1 MEIGSMIVAA
11 LKVILQAFF
20 VMGVGLLFMGMGRR
34 FTARLQRRY
43 GPPFWQN
50 YIDVIKLFARKS
62 ISHHYIMD
70 LGSVMGLAGLVA
82 AAMFLP
88 VGRYLPVPSTGPI
101 LVILYLMP
109 IGYLGMAMGVSASGN
124 PLAAVGIGR
133 ALTLMLG
140 YEVPFAVIVLCMVS
154 LFDTTSLV
162 RIAELQQA
170 SGGNWNVL
178 TMPFAF
184 VAAIIAL
191 QAMLAE
197 KPFDTMI
204 APAEVSSGPMV
215 ELSGKFLGMAF
226 LQHSV
231 AIFVETGLVVL
242 LFLGG
247 GPGVLLFLL
256 KMFLVYMLSTAINA
270 IWARYRVE
278 QAVKFLWV
286 AAGGLAFIQ
295 LVINMYL
302 R

>member
-1 MEIGSMIVAA
+1 MITPV
-11 LKVILQAFF
+11 LKVLVHAFF
-20 VMGVGLLFMGMGRR
+20 VMAVGLLFMGLGRR
-34 FTARLQRRY
+34 FSAKFQRRY
-43 GPPFWQN
+43 GPPFWQSF
-50 YIDVIKLFARKS
+50 IDVIKCFSRKS
-62 ISHHYIMD
+62 ISHHFVMD
-70 LGSVMGLAGLVA
+70 LGSIMGLAGLIA

-88 VGRYLPVPSTGPI
+88 VGRYLALPSEGPV

-124 PLAAVGIGR
+124 PLASVGIGR

-140 YEVPFAVIVLCMVS
+140 YEVPFAIIVLAMVA

-162 RIAELQQA
+162 RLAELQQ
-170 SGGNWNVL
+170 GGALDWNL
-178 TMPFAF
+178 FRMPFAF
-184 VAAIIAL
+184 VGSIIAL

-204 APAEVSSGPMV
+204 APSEVASGPMV
-215 ELSGKFLGMAF
+215 ELSGKFLGLAF

-231 AIFVETGLVVL
+231 AIFVETGLVVA

-247 GPGVLLFLL
+247 GPGILPFLL
-256 KMFLVYMLSTAINA
+256 KQFLLYMLSISINA

-278 QAVKFLWV
+278 QAMKFLWV
-286 AAGGLAFIQ
+286 TAGGLAFVQ
-295 LVINMYL
+295 LVINMYV

>member
-1 MEIGSMIVAA
+1 MIVGWIVGA
-11 LKVILQAFF
+11 LKVLAHAFF
-20 VMGVGLLFMGMGRR
+20 IMAVGLLFMGLGRR
-34 FTARLQRRY
+34 FTAKFHRRY
-43 GPPFWQN
+43 GPPVWQS
-50 YIDVIKLFARKS
+50 YIDVVKCFARKS
-62 ISHHYIMD
+62 ISHHFIMD

-88 VGRYLPVPSTGPI
+88 VGRYLAVPSTGPI

-124 PLAAVGIGR
+124 PLASVGIGR

-140 YEVPFAVIVLCMVS
+140 YEVPFVIIVLGMVAS
-154 LFDTTSLV
+154 YGSTSLV
-162 RIAELQQA
+162 HIADMQ
-170 SGGNWNVL
+170 GGGIAHWNLV

-184 VAAIIAL
+184 VAAIVAV

-204 APAEVSSGPMV
+204 APSEVASGPMV
-215 ELSGKFLGMAF
+215 ELSGKFLGLAF

-247 GPGVLLFLL
+247 GPGVLPFIL
-256 KMFLVYMLSTAINA
+256 KMFLVYMLSIAINA
-270 IWARYRVE
+270 LWARYRVE
-278 QAVKFLWV
+278 QATKFLWV
-286 AAGGLAFIQ
+286 VAGGLAFIQ
-295 LVINMYL
+295 LVINMYV